1 LSTSAP
7 PPFEPEKISAS
18 LPDPRYLYD
27 EELAQIVV
35 RVTAGCFAK
44 IRSAAPYIQELH
56 ARFKRHKR
64 GHANI
69 AGCKTWKEFCETRLA
84 RCDRAVRFLLE
95 EQKAESNPKR
105 KKPTKPDLL
114 AMLSML
120 MNKFMEEW
128 PPDRPLLPV
137 INKLREYA
145 AQLETLERK
154 RAVERRA
161 EAKRIL
167 SRP

>member
-1 LSTSAP
+1 MSTPLLS
-7 PPFEPEKISAS
+7 PFEAEEISAS

-69 AGCKTWKEFCETRLA
+69 AGCKSWKEFCETRLA
-84 RCDRAVRFLLE
+84 RSDRAVRFLLE
-95 EQKAESNPKR
+95 EQKAEPNR
-105 KKPTKPDLL
+105 GRTKPTKPELL

-137 INKLREYA
+137 IKKLREYA
-145 AQLETLERK
+145 TQLETLERK
-154 RAVERRA
+154 RAVERQA
-161 EAKRIL
+161 ETRCII
-167 SRP
+167 SR